1 MKMTYT
7 ENPLA
12 TRVELDEAE
21 SRMLWH
27 IIKAKELEELL
38 FEVHCH
44 LDPRHL
50 DVNKARDDAD
60 LTYILGD
67 DDNVPSGLE
76 QRVNTLHAHCMAE
89 LQSYHVGDCTCV
101 PCGCSKCYAE
111 DLLGIDTVP
120 GLGKHAGHTILRLF
134 QDDGCTTCAQAIA
147 LLEQRDPTSPALA
160 WLRAYQQTHLA
171 QGDTHGL
178 VSGTRGN
185 ALANV

>member
-21 SRMLWH
+21 SCMLWH

-134 QDDGCTTCAQAIA
+134 QDDGCTTCAQAMA
-147 LLEQRDPTSPALA
+147 LLEQRDPASPALA
-160 WLRAYQQTHLA
+160 WLRAWHQIRQQTNA
-171 QGDTHGL
+171 NSGESHGI
-178 VSGTRGN
+178 VS
-185 ALANV
+185 

>member
-1 MKMTYT
+1 MKMTYA

-67 DDNVPSGLE
+67 DDNVPSELE

-134 QDDGCTTCAQAIA
+134 QADGCITCVQAIA
-147 LLEQRDPTSPALA
+147 LLEQRDPASPALA
-160 WLRAYQQTHLA
+160 WLRTYLQTHLNP
-171 QGDTHGL
+171 GEPHGI
-178 VSGTRGN
+178 VS
-185 ALANV
+185 